1 VALNLT
7 AARPRTF
14 VGKVTEFARNKFRI
28 VETENGSVGVVK
40 TENGFHA
47 VRNRCPHMGASVCA
61 GSDVTSTTIPSKPFE
76 YILGHENFVVRCPWH
91 RWEFRIDTGQN
102 IGNVTSARLLTFDV
116 EVDGQDVFV
125 LGRALRQRAQQDSGD
140 T

>member
-14 VGKVTEFARNKFRI
+14 VGKVTEFAPNKFPI
-28 VETENGSVGVVK
+28 VETENGLVGVVK
-40 TENGFHA
+40 TDNGFHA
-47 VRNRCPHMGASVCA
+47 VLNRCPHMGAPVCV

-91 RWEFRIDTGQN
+91 RWEFRIDTGQS

-125 LGRALRQRAQQDSGD
+125 LGRASRQRAKQDSGD

>member
-1 VALNLT
+1 MELNLT
-7 AARPRTF
+7 DARPRTF
-14 VGKVTEFARNKFRI
+14 VGKVTEFIPNKFRI
-28 VETENGSVGVVK
+28 VEIENGSVGVVK
-40 TENGFHA
+40 TDNGFYA

-91 RWEFRIDTGQN
+91 RWEFRIDTGRN
-102 IGNVTSARLLTFDV
+102 IGNVTSSRLLTFDV

-125 LGRALRQRAQQDSGD
+125 LGRASKQRAQQDSGD
-140 T
+140 K